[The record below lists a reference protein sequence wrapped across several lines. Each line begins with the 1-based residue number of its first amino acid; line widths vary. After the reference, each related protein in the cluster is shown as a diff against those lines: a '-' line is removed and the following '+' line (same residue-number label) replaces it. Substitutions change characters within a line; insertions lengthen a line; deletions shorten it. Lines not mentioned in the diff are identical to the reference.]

1 VNAIIGEC
9 PNIGTGR
16 ENDNN
21 EMVSDDAL
29 VAIGEAFDCA
39 ATRANDP
46 ATPDDETIA
55 ANDASDMMSCIGRR

>member
-1 VNAIIGEC
+1 
-9 PNIGTGR
+9 
-16 ENDNN
+16 
-21 EMVSDDAL
+21 MVSDDAL